1 MNKKTLK
8 VYDTCTGKYVDVPV
22 SDTVYQEYRRA
33 VWREEKNDAH
43 FFDNEIQFSVLIG
56 GNNGNFENF
65 HEFIIEDHTVSEA
78 IKKTNIETVLSLI
91 KELEPSDKALLK
103 MIYFDNRSE
112 RECASAFGINQKNIN
127 KKKKRVLAKLHNLLK
142 K

>member
-91 KELEPSDKALLK
+91 KELEPSDKDLLK
-103 MIYFDNRSE
+103 MIYFDNRTE
-112 RECASAFGINQKNIN
+112 RECASAFGISQKNIN
-127 KKKKRVLAKLHNLLK
+127 KKKKRILAKLHNLLK

>member
-8 VYDTCTGKYVDVPV
+8 IYDTCTGKYVDVPV

-65 HEFIIEDHTVSEA
+65 HEFIAEDHTVAEA
-78 IKKTNIETVLSLI
+78 IKRTNIDTVLCLI
-91 KELEPSDKALLK
+91 EELEPSDKDLLK
-103 MIYFDNRSE
+103 MVYVDNRTE
-112 RECASAFGINQKNIN
+112 RECASAFGISQKNIN
-127 KKKKRVLAKLHNLLK
+127 KKKKRILAKLHNLLK